1 MSNRSY
7 LYACD
12 ADPCLYDIAPRGV
25 CEHVGEVALLQR
37 LMVARGP
44 RVIASRLYDDG
55 LALLADSAGAVDRA
69 LAFVDR
75 LAEGDVAEP
84 DDFAAAAVQ
93 MQTVLGM
100 MRARYLLL
108 EPGEVLDGVDGV
120 RDLVGTL
127 ADLDARV
134 ERALRG
140 QEEAWIEELRGSWQD
155 TVMPWWA
162 TALHYSFE
170 RSGAAW
176 TRSDVEAMLLAH
188 DERMVER
195 VGHPFRYRLAPG
207 LEPHHLRVLI
217 GVLPLLARDV
227 ENTADARVW
236 NCQIGVHDRND
247 LVVSCRA
254 ATLFVTV
261 GPRGWPNEGPRRQ
274 IMNALGLA
282 PPATRI
288 EYGRGTV

>member
-25 CEHVGEVALLQR
+25 CEHVGDVALLQR
-37 LMVARGP
+37 IMIAREP
-44 RVIASRLYDDG
+44 RLIASRLFDEG
-55 LALLADSAGAVDRA
+55 LAVLADSAGAVDRA

-75 LAEGDVAEP
+75 LAEGDVPEP
-84 DDFAAAAVQ
+84 DDFTAATAQ
-93 MQTVLGM
+93 MQAVLGT

-108 EPGEVLDGVDGV
+108 EPGEVIDGVDGV
-120 RDLVGTL
+120 RDLVATL
-127 ADLDARV
+127 GELDARV

-140 QEEAWIEELRGSWQD
+140 QEEAWLEELRGSWQD

-162 TALHYSFE
+162 NALYYSFE
-170 RSGAAW
+170 RSSTTW
-176 TRSDVEAMLLAH
+176 SRSDVEAMLLAH
-188 DERMVER
+188 DQRMAER

-217 GVLPLLARDV
+217 GVLPLLARDI
-227 ENTADARVW
+227 ESTADARVW
-236 NCQIGVHDRND
+236 TCQLGVHDRNELD
-247 LVVSCRA
+247 VTCRA

-261 GPRGWPNEGPRRQ
+261 GPRGWPSEGPRRQ
-274 IMNALGLA
+274 IMNALGIA
-282 PPATRI
+282 PPTTRV
-288 EYGRGTV
+288 EYGRGVV